1 MHMFDETEKLKKF
14 NKINE
19 IIDYYIDIR
28 LGLYLKRKESILKIL
43 EKEVMILQ
51 NKKRFI
57 TEILEDVIDLRKK
70 NKIQIHDMLKGR
82 KYDMN
87 EDYKYLIQMPMDS
100 VTEEN
105 IIHLNEIENK
115 KSIEL
120 QEVKD
125 STPHSMWNKELEI
138 LKKEL
143 IRTTPSM

>member
-1 MHMFDETEKLKKF
+1 
-14 NKINE
+14 
-19 IIDYYIDIR
+19 
-28 LGLYLKRKESILKIL
+28 
-43 EKEVMILQ
+43 
-51 NKKRFI
+51 
-57 TEILEDVIDLRKK
+57 
-70 NKIQIHDMLKGR
+70 MLKGR

-125 STPHSMWNKELEI
+125 STPHSMWNKELEM